1 MGNNSNNNN
10 DDGEQHIGNEND
22 HVRQMVA
29 RAGRLWFWFWA
40 PFYSQTPK
48 PSAKHRAESSKLLS
62 SALASPSTLLGLLL
76 LLLYGSTKTVLH
88 KILTLRIRR
97 VVFTVTK
104 HFICVQTVRPA
115 YVIPQLALLS
125 CFCVFVFIDFMA
137 LLCLCIG
144 VCVCVC
150 YCYCCCYYLKQSKYF
165 QLN

>member
-1 MGNNSNNNN
+1 MATTTTTTGSSTL
-10 DDGEQHIGNEND
+10 GTRTTTFAKWLPGQAGSGSGRRFI
-22 HVRQMVA
+22 VR
-29 RAGRLWFWFWA
+29 R
-40 PFYSQTPK
+40 PSQA
-48 PSAKHRAESSKLLS
+48 PSAKRRAASSKLLS
-62 SALASPSTLLGLLL
+62 SALASPSTLHVPLL

-137 LLCLCIG
+137 MLCLCIG
-144 VCVCVC
+144 VRVCVCV
-150 YCYCCCYYLKQSKYF
+150 
-165 QLN
+165 

>member
-1 MGNNSNNNN
+1 MGTRTTTFAKWLP
-10 DDGEQHIGNEND
+10 GQ
-22 HVRQMVA
+22 
-29 RAGRLWFWFWA
+29 AGRLWA

-48 PSAKHRAESSKLLS
+48 PSAKRRAASSKLLS
-62 SALASPSTLLGLLL
+62 SALASPPALLVLL

-115 YVIPQLALLS
+115 YVIPQLALL
-125 CFCVFVFIDFMA
+125 CFPAFLFLCVCFYRFYGIA
-137 LLCLCIG
+137 LPVQRQ

-150 YCYCCCYYLKQSKYF
+150 V
-165 QLN
+165 